1 MEDRSCQT
9 ASESVSGTVGHT
21 GDIQRPEAHS
31 HDQSVPSAGGL
42 RKGKGDGSAGSR
54 LAAEGSFL
62 DQRNGSR
69 VTEKALDRVLDWV
82 SGLVTMTLREPS
94 VAVELMLMLAVS

>member
-9 ASESVSGTVGHT
+9 ARESVSGTVCHT
-21 GDIQRPEAHS
+21 ADIQGPEAHS

-42 RKGKGDGSAGSR
+42 REGKGDRSAGSR

-62 DQRNGSR
+62 DQRNGR

-82 SGLVTMTLREPS
+82 SGLVTVTLREPR
-94 VAVELMLMLAVS
+94 VAVELMVMLAVS